1 MYRSIS
7 YNGVLQKNFQEELH
21 WYEEEFDIT
30 FKNKQE
36 GYTKQEI
43 EIGNQILNHLTD
55 TINIYHHETFLHQL
69 VEILNNLERKYP
81 SFF

>member
-1 MYRSIS
+1 M
-7 YNGVLQKNFQEELH
+7 
-21 WYEEEFDIT
+21 

-36 GYTKQEI
+36 GYTKQKI

>member
-7 YNGVLQKNFQEELH
+7 YKSVLQKNFQEELH
-21 WYEEEFDIT
+21 WYEEEFDIM

-36 GYTKQEI
+36 RYTKQEI
-43 EIGNQILNHLTD
+43 DIGNQILNRLTEI
-55 TINIYHHETFLHQL
+55 INIYHHEDFLHQL

>member
-1 MYRSIS
+1 M
-7 YNGVLQKNFQEELH
+7 
-21 WYEEEFDIT
+21 

-36 GYTKQEI
+36 RYTKQEI
-43 EIGNQILNHLTD
+43 DIGNQILNRLTEI
-55 TINIYHHETFLHQL
+55 INIYHHEDFLHQL